1 MNDEDLIA
9 STLAP
14 SPLDACEPWTGHA
27 GATSR
32 IHLVRSAG
40 RPLVAKVCDR
50 RDDLDRFDRERAVLA
65 ELGPRLGGIAPRL
78 VAAGSDDLGRTHVLV
93 TERVD
98 GRPGDSLTGLSN
110 EEIRTLVRAMA
121 PTWTL
126 DERDP
131 RVAGLELPRW
141 GRGTPDHR
149 PHHRRADRFRRRLV
163 VMSERF
169 PTETR
174 EQLALLTR
182 IAAGF
187 ETIAGDDSIDPCV
200 VHGDLHGDNVVF
212 DAPGPRVLDW
222 QTTSLGDPVHDIARL
237 GLESR
242 DPTTFDELARWCEI
256 GGLGDVDSRRI
267 ARAVLLVHAGFVTG
281 MAGRPG
287 LTAEDRDH
295 RIAARILARRDGALL
310 VDEALAT
317 LGH

>member
-40 RPLVAKVCDR
+40 RSLVAKVCDER
-50 RDDLDRFDRERAVLA
+50 ADLDRFDRERTVLA
-65 ELGPRLGGIAPRL
+65 ELAPRLGGIAPRL
-78 VAAGSDDLGRTHVLV
+78 VAAGSDDLGSTRVLV

-98 GRPGDSLTGLSN
+98 GNPGDSLAGLSN
-110 EEIRTLVRAMA
+110 EEIRTLARAMA

-126 DERDP
+126 GGRDP

-141 GRGTPDHR
+141 GRGTPGHR
-149 PHHRRADRFRRRLV
+149 PHHRRADRFQRRLV
-163 VMSERF
+163 VMSDRF
-169 PTETR
+169 PAETR
-174 EQLALLTR
+174 EQLPLLAR
-182 IAAGF
+182 IEAGF
-187 ETIAGDDSIDPCV
+187 ETIAGDDSIDPRV

-212 DAPGPRVLDW
+212 DAVGPRVLDW
-222 QTTSLGDPVHDIARL
+222 QTTSLGDPLHDIARL

-242 DPTTFDELARWCEI
+242 EPTTLDELASWCEI
-256 GGLGDVDSRRI
+256 GGLGDVDPRRI

-287 LTAEDRDH
+287 LAPDDRDH
-295 RIAARILARRDGALL
+295 RIAARVLGRPDGASMIE
-310 VDEALAT
+310 EALAT
-317 LGH
+317 LGR